1 MSGLATVILALVF
14 PANYDWAGTRAIKT
28 IADDEPVV
36 DRKLADEETHQA
48 NPEEKSKD
56 DTEVTV
62 AMTSDPLERDPMDIG
77 PEENDQHLDRDEL
90 QRVFKRATYISGT
103 MAFIITIVC
112 FPGLCSTYDR
122 LVLIGS

>member
-48 NPEEKSKD
+48 NQDEKSKD
-56 DTEVTV
+56 NTEVTV
-62 AMTSDPLERDPMDIG
+62 AMTSEPLERDPMDIG
-77 PEENDQHLDRDEL
+77 PEENDQYLDRDEL

-112 FPGLCSTYDR
+112 LHDHNPVIINRC
-122 LVLIGS
+122 